1 MKFLILGWLLLA
13 CYAPCR
19 AQQTLSFLIHS
30 HETEQ
35 PLPGVNVGIPGTTQ
49 GTVSDA
55 DGRATLSGV
64 PAGRVTVQF
73 SFVGYETLRRTFTV
87 PVSGDEPIEI
97 ELHPSEETLDEII
110 VTTTR
115 GTRTIADEPTRVEI
129 IAGEEI
135 EEKVNM
141 NAANISMILRE
152 TPGIQVQQTSATSA
166 NMTFRIQGLE
176 GRYTQLLENG
186 LPLYAGFSSGL
197 GLLQIPPLNLR
208 QVEIVKGA
216 ASTLYGGGA
225 IAGIVNLV
233 TKEPTAKRELTLLAN
248 VLSSRGLDLNGFY
261 AQRFGKF
268 GLTVYASRNAQEA
281 FDPNGDGYSDV
292 PQSRRVN
299 LNPRLFWYPSE
310 RTTASL
316 GLNYTTENRQ
326 GGDLRVIRGEAT
338 TGYLET
344 NHTRRLSSQ
353 FRLDHRFSERL
364 ALFLKNTV
372 SGFERGITA
381 PTFTGFEGRQ
391 VATFSEAGLAWVGTR
406 TEWIGGLN
414 LWTDAFRERSFDVL
428 VRRRDYA
435 LTTGGAFLQ
444 NTTRLGERLTVE
456 TGLRLDAYRLDDRD
470 ARIADPL
477 RWHLLPRVSV
487 LWKGGQ
493 GWTSRLGGGRG
504 YKAPTL
510 FTEATDQLNFVN
522 VLPLRS
528 ELGSEQSWGL
538 NWDVNYETELAEG
551 LDFSLN
557 HLFFY
562 TRLNDPAILIA
573 FPIASQPRTVLR
585 FQTADGYLDTRGMET
600 NAKLTYRFLKLYGF
614 YTLTDTRR
622 RYDLVRSPIPLTA
635 KHRAGLVLMAERH
648 ENFRVGFEGYYFGPQ
663 ELSDRSLTRPYWLLG
678 FMAEKTLG
686 EHLSLWINFE
696 NFTDS
701 RLSRYQPVVTG
712 LPGAPEF
719 VREIWAPTDGRI
731 INGGVKIRL

>member
-1 MKFLILGWLLLA
+1 MKTILPLFFLFALGTPAW
-13 CYAPCR
+13 
-19 AQQTLSFLIHS
+19 AQHSVSFHIHS
-30 HETEQ
+30 HENEQ
-35 PLPGVNVGIPGTTQ
+35 VLSGVNVGVPGTAL
-49 GTVSDA
+49 GTVSDSA
-55 DGRATLSGV
+55 GRATLRDVPSGRIV
-64 PAGRVTVQF
+64 VQF
-73 SFVGYETLRRTFTV
+73 SFVGYETLRRTFLV
-87 PVSGDEPIEI
+87 PLASDEPIDI
-97 ELHPSEETLDEII
+97 ELHPSEETLDEVI

-115 GTRTIADEPTRVEI
+115 STRTIADEPTRVEI
-129 IAGEEI
+129 IAGEEV

-141 NAANISMILRE
+141 NAANISTMLRE

-166 NMTFRIQGLE
+166 NTTFRIQGLE

-186 LPLYAGFSSGL
+186 LPLYSGFSSGL
-197 GLLQIPPLNLR
+197 GLLQIPPLNLK

-233 TKEPTAKRELTLLAN
+233 TKEPTERRELTLLAN

-268 GLTVYASRNAQEA
+268 GLTVYASRNTQEA
-281 FDPNGDGYSDV
+281 YDPNGDGYSDV

-310 RTTASL
+310 RTTVSL
-316 GLNYTTENRQ
+316 GLNWVTENRQ
-326 GGDLRVIRGEAT
+326 GGALAAIRDEST

-344 NHTRRLSSQ
+344 NDTRRRSSQ
-353 FRLDHRFSERL
+353 FRLDHRLGARL

-372 SGFERGITA
+372 SDFERGITA
-381 PTFTGFEGRQ
+381 PTFSGFRGRQ

-414 LWTDAFRERSFDVL
+414 LWTDDFREQSFGIVGQ
-428 VRRRDYA
+428 RRDYA
-435 LTTGGAFLQ
+435 VTTGGVFVQ
-444 NTTRLGERLTVE
+444 NTTDLGEYLTVE
-456 TGLRLDAYRLDDRD
+456 TGLRLDAYRLNDQYPRNT
-470 ARIADPL
+470 DPI

-487 LWKGGQ
+487 LWKSGR
-493 GWTSRLGGGRG
+493 GWSSRLGGGRG

-510 FTEATDQLNFVN
+510 FTEATEQRNFVN
-522 VLPLRS
+522 VLPLGSALAS
-528 ELGSEQSWGL
+528 ERSWGL
-538 NWDVNYETELAEG
+538 NWDVNYATELAEG

-562 TRLNDPAILIA
+562 TRLNSPA
-573 FPIASQPRTVLR
+573 VLR
-585 FQTADGYLDTRGMET
+585 VYAADPTAVLYGFQTANGYLDTRGLET

-622 RYDLVRSPIPLTA
+622 RYDLLRSPIPLTA

-663 ELSDRSLTRPYWLLG
+663 ELSDRSLTRPYWILG

-731 INGGVKIRL
+731 VNGGVKIRL